1 MLLSQVNTDML
12 LLNVG
17 FTFHN
22 NITYIRSTFRLPY
35 LKKGGS
41 KKWSLR
47 ITTQILDQLR
57 VTSTQFQVKSAKI
70 PLQHEYW
77 KRAIDP
83 LIS

>member
-1 MLLSQVNTDML
+1 MLLSQANTDML

-22 NITYIRSTFRLPY
+22 NITYIRSTFRPPY

-57 VTSTQFQVKSAKI
+57 VTSAQIQEIYPYIARNGKGLF
-70 PLQHEYW
+70 
-77 KRAIDP
+77 DP
-83 LIS
+83 